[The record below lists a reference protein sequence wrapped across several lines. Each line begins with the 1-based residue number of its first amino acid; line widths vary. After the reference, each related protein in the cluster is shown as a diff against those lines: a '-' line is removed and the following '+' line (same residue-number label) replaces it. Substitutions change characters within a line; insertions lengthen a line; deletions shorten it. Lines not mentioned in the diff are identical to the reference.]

1 MLCELLLKQAF
12 LCAPFFAL
20 WYSSMHICDGRL
32 TFSLADLFCGLKK
45 MFASRCLKHVA
56 CGLLLISGCQCID
69 GRLYCLILCSMCS
82 TTARK
87 LGRSVY
93 VIHAEK
99 SSSAEEKSVIKQ
111 QRWEKRSSRRCFTQ
125 QPMWINISQKRKK
138 ERTLLRLH
146 PYTSVSF
153 THFRIVW

>member
-12 LCAPFFAL
+12 LSAPLFPL
-20 WYSSMHICDGRL
+20 WYTSMHICDDRL

-45 MFASRCLKHVA
+45 MFASQCLKHGA

-69 GRLYCLILCSMCS
+69 GRLYCLILCSVCS

-111 QRWEKRSSRRCFTQ
+111 QRWEKFPQVLHSAAYVNKHFSD
-125 QPMWINISQKRKK
+125 IKERKK
-138 ERTLLRLH
+138 ERKI
-146 PYTSVSF
+146 SVKMIAPLYISIF
-153 THFRIVW
+153 HTF